1 MGCCQL
7 GGRGLCFMASW
18 WAGPLV
24 YGHQVGR
31 GLWFMIIREGG
42 ASGIWSSGRAGPLVC
57 GHPGGRGLCFMA
69 GWVGPL
75 VYGHLGGRG
84 LWFMAGWAGPL
95 VSGHPGGRGLWFLVS
110 WVGGASA
117 LCFLWFRVS
126 FIIPLIFFHLFS
138 LFFSPLHLP
147 VCPHPDAPTTTP
159 TPTTTATTTTAITIP
174 STSSSLEA
182 LPGTV
187 SPSHDLL
194 VLPGGGHVAWLA
206 AQVADWTV
214 ENRWCETS

>member
-1 MGCCQL
+1 MAGWGL
-7 GGRGLCFMASW
+7 WYMVIRVGGASGLWTGGRD
-18 WAGPLV
+18 
-24 YGHQVGR
+24 
-31 GLWFMIIREGG
+31 LWFMVIREGG
-42 ASGIWSSGRAGPLVC
+42 D
-57 GHPGGRGLCFMA
+57 
-69 GWVGPL
+69 
-75 VYGHLGGRG
+75 
-84 LWFMAGWAGPL
+84 
-95 VSGHPGGRGLWFLVS
+95 WFLVS

-138 LFFSPLHLP
+138 SFFSPLHLP

-194 VLPGGGHVAWLA
+194 VLPGGGHVAW
-206 AQVADWTV
+206 
-214 ENRWCETS
+214 